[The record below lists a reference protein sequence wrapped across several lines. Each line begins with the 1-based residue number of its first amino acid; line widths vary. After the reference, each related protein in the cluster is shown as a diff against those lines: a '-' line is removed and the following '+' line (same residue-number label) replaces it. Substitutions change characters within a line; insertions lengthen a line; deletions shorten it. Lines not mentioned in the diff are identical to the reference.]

1 MGTQQSK
8 QLPLFEWFR
17 LPVGKEIVRFDP
29 RYEDIMFSKEQ
40 SKLMISDIGNN
51 IFIWGLSDKTNNFVL
66 DSVEKI
72 EFQREINIGRH
83 FDPNGETLFW
93 IDKDVICGYEIN
105 NKKLHN
111 WDIKG
116 WLAAKYNEK
125 KTIYTCKANN

>member
-1 MGTQQSK
+1 MGKQQSK

-17 LPVGKEIVRFDP
+17 LPVGKEIVGFDP